1 MKKVNDKNVFGSAKE
16 AISKEYVGGY
26 KKYIKQIKNLDLDP
40 VSFEKWTKFYSMK
53 AVRRN
58 L

>member
-1 MKKVNDKNVFGSAKE
+1 MKKVNYKNVFRNTRE
-16 AISKEYVGGY
+16 AIAKEYVGGY
-26 KKYIKQIKNLDLDP
+26 KKYIERIKNLDLDP
-40 VSFEKWTKFYSMK
+40 VSFENWVKFYSMK